1 MAFLNFHHHHKNQ
14 FIPLILSWHT
24 ANFWVLRLEWPHP
37 FLTMATPWPREFSPI
52 SQEPNFSQ
60 VWDLCKNT
68 AININFTD
76 QFPKKLRTKFSN
88 NLKNGFFSPKI
99 RLSCTPHGPL
109 SPCWVSEKQ
118 MSQYQENFRM
128 EGQTLIH
135 RTLPATV
142 GGPIK

>member
-1 MAFLNFHHHHKNQ
+1 MAFLNFHQHHKSQ
-14 FIPLILSWHT
+14 FIPLIPSWHT

-52 SQEPNFSQ
+52 SQEQNFSQ

-88 NLKNGFFSPKI
+88 NLKNPNLGVTVFFLQK
-99 RLSCTPHGPL
+99 LGCHAHHMGPYHHAEFQKNKWANTKKT
-109 SPCWVSEKQ
+109 SGWKDRP
-118 MSQYQENFRM
+118 
-128 EGQTLIH
+128 
-135 RTLPATV
+135 
-142 GGPIK
+142 